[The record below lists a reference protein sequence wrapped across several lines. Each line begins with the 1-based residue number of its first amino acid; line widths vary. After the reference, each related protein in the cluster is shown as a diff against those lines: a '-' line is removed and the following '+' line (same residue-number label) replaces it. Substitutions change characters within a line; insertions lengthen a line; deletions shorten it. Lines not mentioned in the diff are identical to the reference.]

1 MSKIDA
7 LTKTLYGRDTEKVA
21 VIHSAFDEKPTTV
34 AFVEVAKELSD
45 EEKCEIAFKKT
56 NTIEKA
62 WWVNEDVTKMFG
74 GDACRSTSTG
84 DFVLVGN
91 KKFKC
96 AAIGWVIEK
105 GDFTGWEL
113 V

>member
-1 MSKIDA
+1 MNEA
-7 LTKTLYGRDTEKVA
+7 LIKEYAKTFTEKVA

-62 WWVNEDVTKMFG
+62 WWENEGVTYVGPEKT
-74 GDACRSTSTG
+74 CRSTSTG
-84 DFVLVGN
+84 DYVLIGT
-91 KKFKC
+91 KKYKC
-96 AAIGWVIEK
+96 AFV
-105 GDFTGWEL
+105 GWEL
-113 V
+113 VC

>member
-1 MSKIDA
+1 MKEA
-7 LTKTLYGRDTEKVA
+7 LMKEYTKMFTEKVA

-45 EEKCEIAFKKT
+45 EEKCEVAFKKT

-62 WWVNEDVTKMFG
+62 WWKNEGVTKMFG

-84 DFVLVGN
+84 DMVLIGT
-91 KKFKC
+91 KKYKC
-96 AAIGWVIEK
+96 AFI
-105 GDFTGWEL
+105 GWEL

>member
-1 MSKIDA
+1 MNEA
-7 LTKTLYGRDTEKVA
+7 LIKEYAKTFTEKVA

-62 WWVNEDVTKMFG
+62 WWENEGVTYVGQEKT
-74 GDACRSTSTG
+74 CRSTSTG

-91 KKFKC
+91 RKYKC
-96 AAIGWVIEK
+96 AFV
-105 GDFTGWEL
+105 GWEL
-113 V
+113 I